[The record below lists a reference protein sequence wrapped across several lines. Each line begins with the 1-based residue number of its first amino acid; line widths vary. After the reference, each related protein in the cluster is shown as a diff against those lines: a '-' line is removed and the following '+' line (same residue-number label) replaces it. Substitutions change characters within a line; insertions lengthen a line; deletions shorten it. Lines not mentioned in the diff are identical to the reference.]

1 MMRPSSQAN
10 LRHPRKGDISVVQFR
25 LALLLTCALL
35 ATSQTTLAADIPS
48 PVSISL
54 TDQWEEPAV
63 LRAPL
68 DRITILAISDRAGA
82 EQINEWVA
90 PLKVQF
96 GTNVQFF
103 AVADVS
109 AVPGPLRGM
118 VRRRFAKEYSYPIGL
133 DWKGTITGQLPLTSK
148 AVNLFVLDRAG
159 TVQHTVQGAVGA
171 EALRKL
177 LDAINRLL
185 PQATKDEGREQTA
198 RRASAP

>member
-1 MMRPSSQAN
+1 MGSSRQAN
-10 LRHPRKGDISVVQFR
+10 SLHRRKRYRSSAPHW
-25 LALLLTCALL
+25 LALLLSGALL
-35 ATSQTTLAADIPS
+35 GTSQSTPAEDPPS
-48 PVSISL
+48 AVAISL
-54 TDQWEEPAV
+54 TDQWEKPAV

-68 DRITILAISDRAGA
+68 DRVTILAIADRAGA

-118 VRRRFAKEYSYPIGL
+118 VRRRFAKEYTYPIGL
-133 DWKGTITGQLPLTSK
+133 DWHGTITGRLPLTSK

-159 TVQHTVQGAVGA
+159 TIQHTTQGAVET

-177 LDAINRLL
+177 IGVVTRLL
-185 PQATKDEGREQTA
+185 SPATENEVREQTV
-198 RRASAP
+198 RRAGTP

>member
-1 MMRPSSQAN
+1 M
-10 LRHPRKGDISVVQFR
+10 
-25 LALLLTCALL
+25 
-35 ATSQTTLAADIPS
+35 LAADTAS
-48 PVSISL
+48 AVAISL
-54 TDQWEEPAV
+54 TDQWEKPAV
-63 LRAPL
+63 LRGPL
-68 DRITILAISDRAGA
+68 ERVTILAIADRAGA

-118 VRRRFAKEYSYPIGL
+118 VRRRFAKEYTYPIGL
-133 DWKGTITGQLPLTSK
+133 DWKGTITGQLPLTPK
-148 AVNLFVLDRAG
+148 AANIFVLDRAG
-159 TVQHTVQGAVGA
+159 IVQHTAQGAIGA

-177 LDAINRLL
+177 IDAVTGLL
-185 PQATKDEGREQTA
+185 PSAPESEGGNRTT